1 VLAAVARGIALFLGG
16 FSLLN
21 LAGDVRFGRA
31 NANLWWIDFSPL
43 PGVLRI
49 VLLAAVAAA
58 LLAYGFAPRRR
69 MVTTVLFAIAIA
81 AAIANAIRYY
91 LVLARG
97 GITTSFPVP
106 LSLLV
111 AAALVLILIAQSRT
125 PERRP
130 LLIAASFV
138 AASILFPIA
147 QIAFFGAT
155 DYRRPADVIVVFGAR
170 AYADGTLSSSLADR
184 MRTGCEL
191 YRAGLAPRILF
202 SGGPGDGAIHETEA
216 MRRFAIAQG
225 IPAAAITLDPQGI
238 NTESTVRNTARS
250 GPRILA
256 VSHSYHLPRIKMT
269 YQRYGVDVYT
279 VPARTS
285 SVTPVA
291 YNVAR
296 ESIAFWAYYF
306 RRLR

>member
-1 VLAAVARGIALFLGG
+1 MYPSAVLYAIARGLAFFLGA

-21 LAGDVRFGRA
+21 LAGDLRFAHA

-43 PGVLRI
+43 PDVLRFI
-49 VLLAAVAAA
+49 LLAAVGVALLLFRPAALILVA
-58 LLAYGFAPRRR
+58 LLA
-69 MVTTVLFAIAIA
+69 AIV
-81 AAIANAIRYY
+81 NTIRYY
-91 LVLARG
+91 IVLARG
-97 GITTSFPVP
+97 DISTSFPVP

-111 AAALVLILIAQSRT
+111 AALLVFILIAKRRT

-130 LLIAASFV
+130 LVV
-138 AASILFPIA
+138 AATFAAACVLFPIA
-147 QIAFFGAT
+147 QITFFGVT

-170 AYADGTLSSSLADR
+170 TYADGTLSASLHDR

-191 YRAGLAPRILF
+191 YRAGLAPRMIV

-216 MRRFAIAQG
+216 MRRAAIEYGVPASAIA
-225 IPAAAITLDPQGI
+225 LDPHGV

-256 VSHSYHLPRIKMT
+256 VSHFYHLPRIKMT
-269 YQRYGVDVYT
+269 YQRYGVDAWT
-279 VPARTS
+279 VPARAS
-285 SVTPVA
+285 SVTPVM
-291 YNVAR
+291 YNVGR
-296 ESIAFWAYYF
+296 ESVAFWAYYL